1 MCGNLKRHVEWLSSF
16 GQQLWVTFFPL
27 TISENEGLLF
37 WIGAVMCSQMVSW
50 QIVCLCTAQ
59 LLRGYGIWLLF
70 CLEFLGLCLEVWW
83 IFYHAGLADWVNP
96 WLAESGMW
104 FPIVSCSVYG
114 VREMKEHLKG
124 RKLQCQHWNSTAN
137 HFEFFVCKARF
148 MLCLILIFE
157 FFACSLPVYMFV
169 SSLFDQWN
177 TYLSKK
183 KRAFGCT
190 SRC

>member
-1 MCGNLKRHVEWLSSF
+1 MHCPVAQE
-16 GQQLWVTFFPL
+16 LWNMT
-27 TISENEGLLF
+27 
-37 WIGAVMCSQMVSW
+37 
-50 QIVCLCTAQ
+50 
-59 LLRGYGIWLLF
+59 LF